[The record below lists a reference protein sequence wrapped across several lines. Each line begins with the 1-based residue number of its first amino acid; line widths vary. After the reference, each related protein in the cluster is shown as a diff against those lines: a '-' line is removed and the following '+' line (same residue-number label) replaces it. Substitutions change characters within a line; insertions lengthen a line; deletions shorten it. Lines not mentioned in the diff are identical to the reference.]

1 MILVL
6 KERERE
12 REREWFRLDTLI
24 QKVGIHEKL

>member
-6 KERERE
+6 KERE